1 MWHVSL
7 DFVHNKQI
15 KFVLHFIFAI
25 DYVNELMLF
34 RMLNLVLNELRIF
47 AWAVNFICPYII
59 LSTKDCR
66 RCNSKERS
74 TTCTVLRL
82 QIKPSSLD
90 IYLKCPGLC
99 TKISFL
105 TKRRLNCIFWYWMIW
120 FTLIKTSQL
129 LWFDHIYYQLS
140 IIK

>member
-1 MWHVSL
+1 MNCISKYLWQVSF
-7 DFVHNKQI
+7 DFVRNKQI

-25 DYVNELMLF
+25 DYVNELKSF

-74 TTCTVLRL
+74 TICTVLRL
-82 QIKPSSLD
+82 QIKPSCLD
-90 IYLKCPGLC
+90 IYLKCPGPC
-99 TKISFL
+99 TKR
-105 TKRRLNCIFWYWMIW
+105 KLNCIFWYWMIW
-120 FTLIKTSQL
+120 FALIKS
-129 LWFDHIYYQLS
+129 FVS
-140 IIK
+140 IL